1 VKNDIA
7 KIFRLQ
13 AFWVRSVILRPK
25 AIEVEIELKK
35 KHRRCPRC
43 GKQASYCHQAGKI
56 RLVKHHLWGEKIVY
70 LKGRKK
76 RWQCSRCG
84 KPFTERWPGLKQW
97 SRKTET
103 AEYQLLKLLKGKS
116 FRQLQEENG
125 ISDHEARY
133 LLAKVNAA
141 PNWQEEGGQKQI
153 RLGIDEHSFRGRNMV
168 ITITN
173 LSQHR
178 LKSILPDDQQ
188 KSLREWLRAIPENVR
203 PKIKEVCI
211 DLKELFLSVVSQELP
226 LADIVA
232 DHFHVIQDAN
242 RRLDEARRLE
252 REMQGRRRW
261 LGKRWWFLMGR
272 ERLKADQKKLVDQL
286 LERYPTLKEF
296 YCYKEQLRT
305 FYRSGSKAEAAVLL
319 SRIILNME
327 CSDDAAINQWARTLK
342 HWRNYIL
349 NYFNHK
355 TTNAFTE
362 GAHNKIKMIKRMSFG
377 FRNVQTYIRKMMIA
391 FIPIA
396 YLGGLI
402 WHTVC

>member
-1 VKNDIA
+1 MKNDIA

-13 AFWVRSVILRPK
+13 AFWVRSVILLPN

-35 KHRRCPRC
+35 KYRRCPRC
-43 GKQASYCHQAGKI
+43 GKRANYRHQAGKI
-56 RLVKHHLWGEKIVY
+56 RFVKHHLWGERIVY
-70 LKGRKK
+70 LKGRKD
-76 RWQCSRCG
+76 RWHCRRCD
-84 KPFTERWPGLKQW
+84 KPFTEQWPGLKQW

-103 AEYQLLKLLKGKS
+103 AEYQLLNLLKGKS
-116 FRQLQEENG
+116 FRQLQQENG
-125 ISDHEARY
+125 VSDHEARY
-133 LLAKVNAA
+133 LLAKVDTT
-141 PNWQEEGGQKQI
+141 PTWQEEQKQENI
-153 RLGIDEHSFRGRNMV
+153 RLGIDEHSFRGRNLV
-168 ITITN
+168 ITVTN
-173 LSQHR
+173 LSQRR
-178 LKSILPDDQQ
+178 LKAILPDDQQ
-188 KSLREWLRAIPENVR
+188 KSIKAWLKAIPEEIK

-211 DLKELFLSVVSQELP
+211 DMKELFAAAIRQELP
-226 LADIVA
+226 LSDIVL

-252 REMQGRRRW
+252 QEMQRRRHI
-261 LGKRWWFLMGR
+261 GKRWWFLMGR
-272 ERLKADQKKLVDQL
+272 ERLDGKHRVMLDQL
-286 LERYPTLKEF
+286 LERYASLKDF
-296 YCYKEQLRT
+296 YYYKEQLRA
-305 FYRSGSKAEAAVLL
+305 FYKAKSREEAAVLM

-327 CSDDAAINQWARTLK
+327 CSDDAAINQWGRTLK

-349 NYFNHK
+349 NYFKSK

-402 WHTVC
+402 WHTLC